1 MNATDKTNIPLVSV
15 IITCYNRAK
24 EIQRAIASVRW
35 QTYSN
40 IELIVVDDASKDES
54 VGKIDSIKDPN
65 LTLVRHTVNQGQN
78 AAIRSGLAHCNGDY
92 VAFLDSDDIWLP
104 DYLGQM
110 IAAFEDDIEMT
121 YCWMVGGIR
130 SFLTK
135 SNSYRDVLVQG
146 YLSNL
151 NTLVVRRRALR
162 PEECFPDLE
171 GPLRVCQD
179 DILCFAIAKDHKFKL
194 VPMQL
199 AVSLPA
205 QNSMTSQSTDLADG
219 LEILLS
225 KQEKE
230 IIAHGGYA
238 ALARRRLALAPSFF
252 LARKP
257 IRGAMHTLAGAFYL
271 LLSIPDILG
280 RSDRTVGSRPLSSQF
295 TEIILSIL
303 RGLRR
308 RN

>member
-1 MNATDKTNIPLVSV
+1 MNINATTSTPLVSV

-24 EIQRAIASVRW
+24 EIQRAIGSVRW
-35 QTYSN
+35 QTYGN
-40 IELIVVDDASKDES
+40 VEVIVVDDASRDAS
-54 VGKIDSIKDPN
+54 VERISALVDPQ
-65 LTLVRHTVNQGQN
+65 LTLVRHSLNQGQN
-78 AAIRSGLAHCNGDY
+78 AAIRSGLAHCNGEY

-104 DYLGQM
+104 NYLEQM
-110 IAAFEDDIEMT
+110 ISAFEDDIEMT

-130 SFLTK
+130 SHLTD
-135 SNSYRDVLVQG
+135 SNNYRDVLAQG

-151 NTLVVRRRALR
+151 NTLVVRRRVLN
-162 PEECFPDLE
+162 PQECFPDLA

-179 DILCFAIAKDHKFKL
+179 DILCFAIAKNHKYKL
-194 VPMQL
+194 VPLQL

-205 QNSMTSQSTDLADG
+205 QNSMTNQSTDLADG
-219 LEILLS
+219 LEIFLA

-230 IIAHGGYA
+230 IIEHGGYA
-238 ALARRRLALAPSFF
+238 ALARRRLSLAPLFF

-257 IRGAMHTLAGAFYL
+257 LRGASHSFAGALYL
-271 LLSIPDILG
+271 LLSIPEKLS
-280 RSDRTVGSRPLSSQF
+280 RSDRNLVSRSLPILF

-303 RGLRR
+303 RGLKR